1 MLDQE
6 LRQLATRDD
15 SDGPFI
21 SLYIDTNRHDE
32 QHKDRIRVW
41 IKDETRR
48 IRESIGTNGLDDSAV
63 ERGITQIQDYVA
75 NSLEPTTRGL
85 AVFVSP
91 TEDLFVPVQLPVPVD
106 PQLNI
111 GSRPYLRPL
120 LQLKQSYPLVL
131 VALVDGKAARLFELE
146 LGRILFEVDLED
158 PERPRRHDQGG
169 WSQANMQRHVD
180 ERTKR
185 HHKEVAEAVS
195 RLVDQGHVRAVI
207 VSGQERNVANFR
219 SFFPKRVEE
228 LTIGTLSLDIH
239 ASADQITVAAQEL
252 LRAAQN
258 DKIRTRLVEAEEA
271 ARKQGK
277 GALGMNG
284 VADAINQR
292 RVETL
297 FVSSSS
303 AARGWRCTS
312 CKMIGYA
319 VPLGCPACG
328 NPVVTV
334 DLIEEFIAGA
344 EKEDA
349 RLEFVGPG
357 SLLERYEGVAASLR
371 F

>member
-1 MLDQE
+1 MLDRE
-6 LRQLATRDD
+6 LRQLVTRDD
-15 SDGPFI
+15 SESPFL

-41 IKDETRR
+41 IKDEAKR
-48 IRESIGTNGLDDSAV
+48 IRESIGSDGRDDSAV
-63 ERGITQIQDYVA
+63 EKGINQIQHYVENA
-75 NSLEPTTRGL
+75 LEPTTRGL
-85 AVFVSP
+85 AVFVCP
-91 TEDLFVPVQLPVPVD
+91 KEDLFIPIQLPVPVD

-111 GSRPYLRPL
+111 GTRPHLRPL
-120 LQLKQSYPLVL
+120 LQLRQSYPLVL
-131 VALVDGKAARLFELE
+131 VALVDGKSARLFELE
-146 LGRILFEVDLED
+146 LGRILFELDLED

-180 ERTKR
+180 EHTKR
-185 HHKEVAEAVS
+185 HHKEVAETVAH
-195 RLVDQGHVRAVI
+195 LVDQGRVRGVI

-228 LTIGTLSLDIH
+228 LTIGTLNLDIH
-239 ASADQITVAAQEL
+239 SSADEITAGAQAL
-252 LRAAQN
+252 IHATQN
-258 DKIRTRLVEAEEA
+258 EKIATRLVEAEEA

-277 GALGMNG
+277 GALGING

-297 FVSSSS
+297 FLSANS
-303 AARGWRCTS
+303 AARGWRCTR
-312 CKMIGYA
+312 CGMIGYA

-328 NPVVTV
+328 GTVRTV
-334 DLIEEFIAGA
+334 DLIEEFISGA

-357 SLLERYEGVAASLR
+357 SLLERYEGVGASLR